1 MPPRAKKALSVNSE
15 SRVPKEPK
23 ECLKGKKILLSN
35 MAFFAFLELDGRRG
49 VGSLGAIDENK

>member
-1 MPPRAKKALSVNSE
+1 MLPRAKKALSVKSE

-35 MAFFAFLELDGRRG
+35 MVFAFLELEGRRG